1 MDPGPRLPPCLGELG
16 ATAAQAH
23 HHAAGVAGRGR
34 AEAQR
39 VATVGGGAMV
49 RGSDDAECDI
59 PVVEK
64 QSLKAEK

>member
-1 MDPGPRLPPCLGELG
+1 MDPGLPACLGEMG
-16 ATAAQAH
+16 DGGSSSSSSRYP
-23 HHAAGVAGRGR
+23 GVAGRGR

-64 QSLKAEK
+64 QSLKAVK